1 MHELSLSSAIQA
13 TAEKHAKGRPIKVV
27 TVHVGK
33 LRQVVPDSLSFYF
46 DIVARGTS
54 CEGAELILE
63 IIPALLRCESCEHE
77 WEPDFPTFRCP
88 VCVNG
93 GKVVVLSGEEFQVD
107 SIEVEEDEHA
117 SNQG

>member
-13 TAEKHAKGRPIKVV
+13 TAAKHARGRKVKVV

-46 DIVARGTS
+46 GIVGKDTL
-54 CEGAELILE
+54 CDGAELILE
-63 IIPALLRCESCEHE
+63 IIPALLRCNNCENE

-88 VCVNG
+88 FCVD
-93 GKVVVLSGEEFQVD
+93 GKVKVLRGEEFLVD

>member
-1 MHELSLSSAIQA
+1 MHELSLSSAILA
-13 TAEKHAKGRPIKVV
+13 TAEKHAAGRPIRVV

-46 DIVARGTS
+46 DVVTRGTL
-54 CEGAELILE
+54 CEGAKLELE
-63 IIPALLRCESCEHE
+63 IIPARLRCDSCENE

-88 VCVNG
+88 FCVNG
-93 GKVVVLSGEEFQVD
+93 KVKVLSGEEFQVE

-117 SNQG
+117 PNQG

>member
-13 TAEKHAKGRPIKVV
+13 TALKHAAGRPIKVI

-46 DIVARGTS
+46 DIVARGTP
-54 CEGAELILE
+54 CEGAQLVLE
-63 IIPALLRCESCEHE
+63 IIPARLRCESCNNE

-88 VCVNG
+88 FCVE
-93 GKVVVLSGEEFQVD
+93 GKVTVLSGEQFQVD
-107 SIEVEEDEHA
+107 SIEVEEQEHA

>member
-1 MHELSLSSAIQA
+1 VHELSLSSAIQA
-13 TAEKHAKGRPIKVV
+13 TAEKHAGGRPIRVV

-46 DIVARGTS
+46 DIVARGTL
-54 CEGAELILE
+54 CEGARLDLE
-63 IIPALLRCESCEHE
+63 IIPALLRCESCQNE

-88 VCVNG
+88 FCVNG
-93 GKVVVLSGEEFQVD
+93 KVKVLSGEEFLVD

-117 SNQG
+117 PNQS